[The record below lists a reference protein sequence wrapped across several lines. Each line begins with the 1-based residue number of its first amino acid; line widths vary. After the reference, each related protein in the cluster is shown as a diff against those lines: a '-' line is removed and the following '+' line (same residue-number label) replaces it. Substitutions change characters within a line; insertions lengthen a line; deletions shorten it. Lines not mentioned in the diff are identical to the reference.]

1 MAFNLP
7 SLPFEY
13 TSLEPHIDALTMNI
27 HHTKHHQTYVNNL
40 NAALDKFPEFRDLGL
55 VAINQAVGSDKV
67 PAEVA
72 TAVRNN
78 GGGHWNHRC
87 GPPTAASRAI
97 AAARWSRKE
106 RRAAGAS
113 AWPNRSRAP

>member
-1 MAFNLP
+1 MAFSLP

-13 TSLEPHIDALTMNI
+13 TALEPHIDALTMNI

-55 VAINQAVGSDKV
+55 VSINQAVGSDKV

-87 GPPTAASRAI
+87 VRTAGPLHPAGPGPGPRARTGGPSTAHAQRGPAI
-97 AAARWSRKE
+97 
-106 RRAAGAS
+106 
-113 AWPNRSRAP
+113 